1 MANGLLFD
9 GNRIFGFL
17 AGTTLA
23 GAAAYSFMKQEF
35 KTSNDLLLEDL
46 YVRVAI

>member
-1 MANGLLFD
+1 ML
-9 GNRIFGFL
+9 NRIFGFL
-17 AGTTLA
+17 AGTSLA
-23 GAAAYSFMKQEF
+23 GAAAYNFMKQEF